1 MRNIRRTASRRA
13 RALVALAAIAC
24 VAAPAVAAA
33 DHEQIKLTTAGK
45 AAALAPGLKKADL
58 PKEPGWTGGQKKP
71 DLASTISCGNY
82 SPKQSDL
89 VLNGASDAL
98 FKHSGLQL
106 ESEVDVLATPKMVQL
121 DWQRTVTS
129 PRALQCLRSI
139 LAKPGSAKE
148 KFVSFKALALPRI
161 APFTAAWR
169 VIYDIKQPSAV
180 ARVMSD
186 IILVGRGRTEVS
198 LTTTALL
205 ASAPTV
211 APLELQLAA
220 KLAARIRA

>member
-1 MRNIRRTASRRA
+1 MRNIRARACRRA
-13 RALVALAAIAC
+13 LAIAVLAAIAC
-24 VAAPAVAAA
+24 VAAPTAGAT
-33 DHEQIKLTTAGK
+33 DHEKVKLTPAGQ

-58 PKEPGWTGGQKKP
+58 PKETGWTGGAKKP
-71 DLASTISCGNY
+71 DLASNISCGKY

-89 VLNGASDAL
+89 VVNGASDAL
-98 FKHSGLQL
+98 FKHTGLQL
-106 ESEVDVLATPKMVQL
+106 ESEVDVLATPRMVQL

-161 APFTAAWR
+161 APLTAAWR
-169 VIYDIKQPSAV
+169 VIYDIKGPSTI

-220 KLAARIRA
+220 RLAARIRA

>member
-1 MRNIRRTASRRA
+1 MRNIRGS
-13 RALVALAAIAC
+13 AC
-24 VAAPAVAAA
+24 RCTLAVAALTA
-33 DHEQIKLTTAGK
+33 AACIVAPGAGAVDHEKVRLTPAGQ
-45 AAALAPGLKKADL
+45 AAARAPGLKRTDL
-58 PKEPGWTGGQKKP
+58 PKESGWTGGPKKP
-71 DLASTISCGNY
+71 DLASNISCGKW

-106 ESEVDVLATPKMVQL
+106 ESQVDVLATPKMVQL

-129 PRALQCLRSI
+129 PRALGCLRSI
-139 LAKPGSAKE
+139 LSKPGSKKAT
-148 KFVSFKALALPRI
+148 FISFKPLALPRI
-161 APFTAAWR
+161 ALFTAAWR
-169 VIYDIKQPSAV
+169 VIFDIKGSSGV
-180 ARVMSD
+180 VRVMTD

-220 KLAARIRA
+220 RLTARIRA